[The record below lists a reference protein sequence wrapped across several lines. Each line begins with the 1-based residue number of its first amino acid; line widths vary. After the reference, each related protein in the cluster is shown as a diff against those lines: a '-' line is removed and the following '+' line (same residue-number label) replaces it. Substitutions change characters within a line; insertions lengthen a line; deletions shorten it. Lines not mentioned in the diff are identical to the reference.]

1 MEVSMTVPAVTTS
14 VNWLWWTCVLSCYLL
29 PITTLTS
36 AACLAAFVRQLT
48 LLKRWAYRHAPF
60 SVLNLCCMLLGQLSA
75 STSRPLITVL
85 FFNLPKAR
93 GTDAIRYLPVNNMA
107 ETRIWPSWS
116 HRTVSYLRIKI
127 TPQNLIIYLNFTPYW
142 SWPVGIP
149 QRSRLKKLSL
159 KGYNFKGVPWCFSV
173 FLTDRDENT
182 PFPYWWGWNALF
194 LTIKEK
200 LMWGKGDRIT
210 EWRKRFQAIA
220 HRYINLSYPW
230 V

>member
-14 VNWLWWTCVLSCYLL
+14 ANWLWWTCILSCHLL
-29 PITTLTS
+29 PITTPTS

-48 LLKRWAYRHAPF
+48 LLKRRACRRAPF

-93 GTDAIRYLPVNNMA
+93 GTDASRYLPVNNMA

-116 HRTVSYLRIKI
+116 HHSASYLRIKI
-127 TPQNLIIYLNFTPYW
+127 TPQNLIIYFNFIPYW

-159 KGYNFKGVPWCFSV
+159 KGYNFKGVPWCFLCFS
-173 FLTDRDENT
+173 DRWRWKHTFSLLVRMECS
-182 PFPYWWGWNALF
+182 LF
-194 LTIKEK
+194 HHK
-200 LMWGKGDRIT
+200 GKINVG
-210 EWRKRFQAIA
+210 KRGKDN
-220 HRYINLSYPW
+220 RVGKKVSSNCP
-230 V
+230 